1 MHSFEQICKHG
12 RPMKGYLGLDI
23 VRNTPPLRSFLD
35 YHEAGGAVINIV
47 KHGSPA
53 EQAGLQTGDVIL
65 SFNEVPIQT
74 DEEVKERIENLSI
87 GDKFWLKVWRKGQKM
102 NVTLKVGDSILKMFL
117 LLGKTSWKEWECIC
131 VN

>member
-1 MHSFEQICKHG
+1 MHSFEQICKHS
-12 RPMKGYLGLDI
+12 RPMKGYLGWTLTAI
-23 VRNTPPLRSFLD
+23 LPASQLPD

-87 GDKFWLKVWRKGQKM
+87 GDKFWLKVWRKGQK
-102 NVTLKVGDSILKMFL
+102 
-117 LLGKTSWKEWECIC
+117 
-131 VN
+131 

>member
-87 GDKFWLKVWRKGQKM
+87 GDKFRLKVWRKGQK
-102 NVTLKVGDSILKMFL
+102 
-117 LLGKTSWKEWECIC
+117 
-131 VN
+131 

>member
-87 GDKFWLKVWRKGQKM
+87 GDKFRLKVWRKGQKM